1 MLKLIPQEQPDSRK
15 RKTRKKDGKK
25 SASSKKKSIP
35 KKFPP
40 KFMEDPSK
48 NLPKSKESI
57 IELTG
62 KKLIHYSMSPD
73 THTDQE
79 LAQMIY
85 DMHRANLHLQRV
97 RQRKRGN
104 KRKKDK

>member
-1 MLKLIPQEQPDSRK
+1 MLKLIPQEEPDKNARNK
-15 RKTRKKDGKK
+15 RNKKTAKSVRLPKK
-25 SASSKKKSIP
+25 SSI
-35 KKFPP
+35 
-40 KFMEDPSK
+40 K

-57 IELTG
+57 IEITG

-85 DMHRANLHLQRV
+85 DMHRANLHLQRK
-97 RQRKRGN
+97 RQRNRN
-104 KRKKDK
+104 NRRKK